1 MIDETFVDLSRLQ
14 FAITALFHFLFVP
27 LTLGMT
33 WILVIMESVFVM
45 TGREIYRDMTKFWGK
60 LFGINF
66 AVGVATGL
74 TMEFEFGTNWSYYSH
89 YVGDVFGAPLAIE
102 GLMAFFLES
111 TFVGMFFL
119 GWDRLTRRQHLG
131 VTFLMAVGTNLSA
144 LWILIANG
152 WMQNPVGAE
161 FNYQTMRMEMTSFA
175 ELVFNPVA
183 QVKFI
188 HTVSAGYVA
197 ASMFVLGISSYY
209 ILKGRDV
216 SFAKRSFSV
225 ACGFG
230 LASILCV
237 ILLGDESGYEVGEV
251 QKVKLAAIEA
261 EWETEEAPAAFT
273 LFGFPDSE
281 EQVTYAAVK
290 IPYAMGIIATRS
302 LDEEVVGID
311 DLEVKHEKRIRNGM
325 LAYEYLEKL
334 RNGQDTPENV
344 ATFDTLKAD
353 LGYGLLLKR
362 YTPTVVD
369 ATDAQIQ
376 QAVKDSFPKVGPM
389 FWSFRIMVGCGMI
402 MLVVFV
408 LSFYYNAHRVI
419 EQKRWLLWAAVF
431 SIPLPWIA
439 IEFGWVVAEY
449 GRQPW
454 AISEIL
460 PTFLATSSLTTN
472 DLLISIAGF
481 IVFYT
486 GLAIVEGWLM
496 LRFVKQGPSSLHTN
510 KYHFE
515 QINQQPN
522 DEQGANA

>member
-1 MIDETFVDLSRLQ
+1 
-14 FAITALFHFLFVP
+14 
-27 LTLGMT
+27 
-33 WILVIMESVFVM
+33 
-45 TGREIYRDMTKFWGK
+45 
-60 LFGINF
+60 
-66 AVGVATGL
+66 
-74 TMEFEFGTNWSYYSH
+74 
-89 YVGDVFGAPLAIE
+89 
-102 GLMAFFLES
+102 
-111 TFVGMFFL
+111 
-119 GWDRLTRRQHLG
+119 
-131 VTFLMAVGTNLSA
+131 
-144 LWILIANG
+144 
-152 WMQNPVGAE
+152 
-161 FNYQTMRMEMTSFA
+161 
-175 ELVFNPVA
+175 
-183 QVKFI
+183 
-188 HTVSAGYVA
+188 
-197 ASMFVLGISSYY
+197 
-209 ILKGRDV
+209 
-216 SFAKRSFSV
+216 
-225 ACGFG
+225 
-230 LASILCV
+230 
-237 ILLGDESGYEVGEV
+237 
-251 QKVKLAAIEA
+251 
-261 EWETEEAPAAFT
+261 
-273 LFGFPDSE
+273 
-281 EQVTYAAVK
+281 
-290 IPYAMGIIATRS
+290 
-302 LDEEVVGID
+302 
-311 DLEVKHEKRIRNGM
+311 M